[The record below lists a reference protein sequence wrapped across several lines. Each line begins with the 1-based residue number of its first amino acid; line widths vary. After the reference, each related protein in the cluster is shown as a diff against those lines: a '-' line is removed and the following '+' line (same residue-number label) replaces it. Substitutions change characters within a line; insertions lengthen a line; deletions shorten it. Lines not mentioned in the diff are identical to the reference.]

1 MTTATPT
8 RAAETALASPH
19 DNPRLDRVFSVDL
32 ALLGLGA
39 SAAGAKL
46 LDVGCGA
53 GRHELAAA
61 KLSIATTACDIDA
74 KELRLGRFFV
84 GEGGGD
90 PQRVGWVQGSG
101 TRLPFGDDA
110 FDAAICSETLEH
122 VPDDMGVLRELRR
135 VVREGGAL
143 AVSVPARRVESWM
156 WKLSWEVSHTPGGHI
171 RIYQRGE
178 LLTKL
183 RAAGWHPY
191 AIRHRHAFESV
202 YWLLG
207 AVFGGGNPPPA
218 PARAWRKLITSRHIG
233 QSRWFDRAERL
244 FARAAGKSIV
254 IYARAS

>member
-1 MTTATPT
+1 MT
-8 RAAETALASPH
+8 AAVSPHRSKTALATPR
-19 DNPRLDRVFSVDL
+19 DDPRLDRVFSIDL
-32 ALLGLGA
+32 ALLGLGE
-39 SAAGAKL
+39 STAGARL

-61 KLSIATTACDIDA
+61 KLPIATSACDIEA

-84 GEGGGD
+84 GEGDGD
-90 PQRVGWVQGSG
+90 AQRVGWVQGTG
-101 TRLPFGDDA
+101 ICLPFRDDA

-122 VPDDMGVLRELRR
+122 VPNDVGVLRELRR
-135 VVREGGAL
+135 VMQEGGTL
-143 AVSVPARRVESWM
+143 AVSVPATRVESWM

-171 RIYQRGE
+171 RIYERGE

-183 RAAGWHPY
+183 RAAGWQPY

-218 PARAWRKLITSRHIG
+218 PARMWRKLITSRRIG
-233 QSRWFDRAERL
+233 PSRWFDRAERL
-244 FARAAGKSIV
+244 FARPFGKSIV
-254 IYARAS
+254 IYARAA